1 MADEDPKTAP
11 DAPPLRGFIAGFL
24 GAVVGVA
31 LMLFAYDRFVVQPR
45 AAEQARRQAVDLA
58 EGRAD
63 AEGIADQLDASVD
76 RSVDRARSAF
86 DALAGDQDKARLA
99 NEAVQRGAMYKV
111 ALSEFYMSRG
121 EWPADAA
128 SSGLPAFDP
137 ATGGAVGAITVGDK
151 GVVVI
156 ALREPFAPGSRFV
169 LTPTAGS
176 DYSIRWQCRSEGDA
190 ALRRFVPSCGP

>member
-1 MADEDPKTAP
+1 MADDEAKAAP

-31 LMLFAYDRFVVQPR
+31 LVLFAYDRFVVQPR
-45 AAEQARRQAVDLA
+45 EAEQARAAAVDLA

-99 NEAVQRGAMYKV
+99 NEALQRGAMYRV
-111 ALSEFYMSRG
+111 ALAEFYMSRAA
-121 EWPADAA
+121 WPASAEEA
-128 SSGLPAFDP
+128 GLPTFDA
-137 ATGGAVGAITVGDK
+137 ATGGAVRAIDLGAQ
-151 GVVVI
+151 GVVTI
-156 ALREPFAPGSRFV
+156 TLREPFGEGSRFV
-169 LTPTAGS
+169 LKPTAGS
-176 DYSIRWQCRSEGDA
+176 DGMLQWRCRSEGDA
-190 ALRRFVPSCGP
+190 ELRRFAPSCKP